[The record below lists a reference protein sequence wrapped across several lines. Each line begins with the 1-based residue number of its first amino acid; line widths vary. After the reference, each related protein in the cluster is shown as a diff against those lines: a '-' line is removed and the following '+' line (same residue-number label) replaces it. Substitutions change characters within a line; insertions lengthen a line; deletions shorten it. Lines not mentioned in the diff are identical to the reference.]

1 MSGIACLFTSWM
13 PKRHVGSVSL
23 PLPNT
28 LIHKH
33 TLTKVSIR
41 VKVIVLTGHTSFIP
55 SLVGHD
61 NIKKITTKGKKS
73 AECMFSLCSSQCDS
87 TSHTQ
92 RMGETGTPI
101 QPVGCCLAA
110 ATVFS
115 HTHSPHHTH
124 TLVCMI
130 ASFVLDSCMHASTY
144 LNKAIWRL
152 CNRFFSLCTTYI
164 ADREVTQS
172 DLTQSICACKAWFI

>member
-41 VKVIVLTGHTSFIP
+41 VKVIVLAGHTSFIP

-73 AECMFSLCSSQCDS
+73 AECMFSLLLTMWFDKPHSAHGRNRNADPACWLLF
-87 TSHTQ
+87 
-92 RMGETGTPI
+92 
-101 QPVGCCLAA
+101 GCCYCI
-110 ATVFS
+110 FS
-115 HTHSPHHTH
+115 HTFPPSHTH

-152 CNRFFSLCTTYI
+152 CNRVFSLCTTYI
-164 ADREVTQS
+164 ADREVTQW